1 MLFKGNLACLSVI
14 LLFELTASSDVQGQL
29 VKQTFTEV
37 ALNEDFSTDNDLW
50 MTVSNT
56 DNFFV
61 IQNGEYILR
70 RKNFLTGYTIFPKWE
85 NQLSEYS
92 ISAAIKLLGNSGND
106 ASAGIIFM
114 AQADNRGALMVEFN
128 RNQQFRIRQ
137 LAGVN
142 YKLLTGDKKNS
153 GWVPSSFILP
163 GDVYNKIE
171 IRTSEKNYDILLN
184 NSLLASF
191 TELAYKSGRAGIVL
205 GPSTNADM
213 DFFFVNIPEKKISVQ
228 QKSGT
233 QSNISKEKENDAN
246 ETITLTAGNYYYM
259 LGQLEELKKQN
270 DELYEKINQMSKT
283 DTSNVISGDSLN
295 VENVIKI
302 QKSEILRLSAENDSL
317 RSSISNNPESD
328 KNETI
333 NSLTKALK
341 KEKQLTER
349 LTKENKDL
357 KDAIEKSR

>member
-1 MLFKGNLACLSVI
+1 MLFKGNFACLSVI
-14 LLFELTASSDVQGQL
+14 LLFALITSTDVQAQL

-37 ALNEDFSTDNDLW
+37 ALNEDFSADNDLW
-50 MTVSNT
+50 VTVSNT

-92 ISAAIKLLGNSGND
+92 ISTAIKLLGNSGND

-114 AQADNRGALMVEFN
+114 AQADNRGALMIEFN
-128 RNQQFRIRQ
+128 KNQQFRIRQ

-171 IRTSEKNYDILLN
+171 IRTSEKNYNILLN
-184 NSLLASF
+184 NNLLASF
-191 TELAYKSGRAGIVL
+191 TELAYKSGRAGIIL

-213 DFFFVNIPEKKISVQ
+213 DYFFVNIPEKKISVQ

-233 QSNISKEKENDAN
+233 LSGISKGHESDAN

-259 LGQLEELKKQN
+259 LSQIEELKKQN
-270 DELYEKINQMSKT
+270 EDLNNKVSEMSMS
-283 DTSNVISGDSLN
+283 DTSAVITGDSLN

-302 QKSEILRLSAENDSL
+302 QKAEILRLSDENDSL
-317 RSSISNNPESD
+317 RSAITVNPEND
-328 KNETI
+328 NNETI
-333 NSLTKALK
+333 NTLRKALK
-341 KEKQLTER
+341 KEKQLTES
-349 LTKENKDL
+349 LAKENKDL
-357 KDAIEKSR
+357 KEAIEKFK